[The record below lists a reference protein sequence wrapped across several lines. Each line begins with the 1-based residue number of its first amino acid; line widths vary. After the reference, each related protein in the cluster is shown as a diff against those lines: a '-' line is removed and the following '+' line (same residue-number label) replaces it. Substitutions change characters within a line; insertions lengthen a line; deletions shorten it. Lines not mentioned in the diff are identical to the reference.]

1 MTELERPVRR
11 KSRLICHAA
20 GDRRVVVELE
30 SIDTISIRPIGTRR
44 SNAYSMTFEDF
55 FWTCA
60 RNRSDATRREKA
72 KILKKMKRKYGRKQ

>member
-1 MTELERPVRR
+1 MTELERPVKR

-60 RNRSDATRREKA
+60 RNRAEATRREKA
-72 KILKKMKRKYGRKQ
+72 KGKKLKRKRRK

>member
-1 MTELERPVRR
+1 MTELEKPVRR

-60 RNRSDATRREKA
+60 RNRSDATRREKS
-72 KILKKMKRKYGRKQ
+72 KTKKMKRRGRK

>member
-1 MTELERPVRR
+1 MTELEKPVRR

-60 RNRSDATRREKA
+60 RNRADAARREKA
-72 KILKKMKRKYGRKQ
+72 KIKKMKRKGRK